1 MKLRSIQS
9 FIAIWSG
16 VVLVLATSV
25 IIVHASL
32 TARSE
37 AATNAQKQLTAMA
50 QGYSTAIQARVEVAL
65 DTVRTLAEAFA
76 GVKKKNADGTPALTL
91 TRAQANAIMRAVIED
106 NKDFIG
112 ISACWE
118 PDAFDGAD
126 AQFKGK
132 PGHDASGRFIPY
144 WCHND
149 KGEVT
154 LEPLVDYE
162 SQKIGTTGI
171 RDGEWYLLPRE
182 TQKECVINPYYYT
195 VAGKTTLMTTVV
207 APIVVDGVFYG
218 VVTADLALASIQ
230 ADADKADILGGAGEL
245 AVISNNGRLVA
256 VGKAADKDGKPA
268 TELHPEFDQEKRG
281 EQIRQGQSSSY
292 IHADGDLEIFEPI
305 RFGRTQTPWC
315 VNINTPMTAVMAEA
329 DRQIA
334 WLLGIGA
341 LVTLLGVAAMFLG
354 AGRVAKPVKVAVKR
368 LTTLAKDGELSSD
381 EHRQFLDRRDEIGAL
396 ANAIE
401 LCVADYRGMAALNQ
415 SLAAGDWTVSAKVK
429 SEADEMNRA
438 QAMMLKEM
446 NQSLAE
452 VRDTSSQ
459 VAAGA
464 AELSSSSQAL
474 SQGATEQA
482 ASLEQISSSMS
493 ELASQTGANAENA
506 KQAQQLSL
514 SARDTAEV
522 GNRRVKEM
530 VEAMTA
536 IHSSS
541 RDIAKIIKTIDDIAF
556 QTNLLALNAAVEA
569 ARAGQHGKGF
579 AVVAEEVRN
588 LAGRSA
594 KAAKETADLIDNSGK
609 KVEGGMEIAAAT
621 ATELEQIV
629 GNAQRVTDLIG
640 EIAAASR
647 EQALG
652 FNQVNLGLG
661 QVDTVTQQNTATA
674 EQTAAAAEEMHER
687 SRKLQEMVNR
697 FKLTVAAPST
707 QPQPTHPTPK
717 PLPPPPAAKTAP
729 AKPGPNAKPAWLKQ
743 EKSKAPTSPDAKRK
757 PLRPEDVIAL
767 DDKDFGR
774 Y

>member
-91 TRAQANAIMRAVIED
+91 TRAQANAIIRAVIED

-112 ISACWE
+112 ISTCWE

-162 SQKIGTTGI
+162 SQKIGATGI

-207 APIVVDGVFYG
+207 APIV
-218 VVTADLALASIQ
+218 
-230 ADADKADILGGAGEL
+230 
-245 AVISNNGRLVA
+245 A
-256 VGKAADKDGKPA
+256 VGKAADKNGKPA

-315 VNINTPMTAVMAEA
+315 VNINTPMAAVLAEA
-329 DRQIA
+329 DRQTA

-707 QPQPTHPTPK
+707 QPQPTRPTPK